1 MKLYFKVIAIL
12 ALPLIF
18 VVAYALCPIQFPPP
32 GWTLSKLHF
41 ATSFISPPL
50 EPVATGS
57 KEEVQFADKSFHTDV
72 KEEATIDT
80 CPQRIL
86 FLGDSM
92 AEGLVRR
99 MADYAQ
105 ENEHNLSCIIW
116 YNSTT
121 RLWASSD
128 TLQYYI
134 QKYQPTFYMVCIG
147 GNEQFVKNL
156 TQREEYIHKIIGT
169 FGNTPFIW
177 IGVPSWKEDTGFNA
191 LVQKCVG
198 ENRYFDSKKLT
209 LTRGSDRIHP
219 TFGAASLWMDSIA
232 SWMQSSN
239 VQYPIRMQKPASK
252 ATQRYPLHLLQP
264 TKAQ

>member
-32 GWTLSKLHF
+32 GWTLSKLDLK
-41 ATSFISPPL
+41 ASPIPSQGGETTQDILDSITPPL
-50 EPVATGS
+50 EGTG
-57 KEEVQFADKSFHTDV
+57 
-72 KEEATIDT
+72 EASPDT